1 MTYYSTLAGE
11 EAYARSGE
19 VSLFTAALLKALR
32 GAAGDRFADNDP
44 WRVSTMRLQQAISHF
59 LRQPTF
65 AGAVSRVQRPTING
79 AAEFMVHELVG
90 PPLVPVYV
98 GCLPQHSNG
107 TAKFTCRQAGGR
119 PQRRR
124 AADLDPQD
132 PDRPWVVD
140 LALGTYEFEAR
151 VDTGDVRKRT
161 GDVRPMFTRIDLE
174 KKP

>member
-1 MTYYSTLAGE
+1 M
-11 EAYARSGE
+11 
-19 VSLFTAALLKALR
+19 SLFTAALLKALR